1 MINVKASQ
9 QDVPESKSNLRQQI
23 YLLLV
28 KVAPSVEIR
37 FYKGR
42 STLVNSHDLPSLTLS
57 HQETIGLQLS
67 DDVINKLT
75 ILVLHF
81 MAHDGSLLLLSLSG

>member
-42 STLVNSHDLPSLTLS
+42 STLVNSHDLPSLTLG
-57 HQETIGLQLS
+57 HQERIGLQLS